1 MLYKEVT
8 RRLRL
13 KFGLGRSQ
21 RHRQSWHDADGR
33 LCLLNMRFTFPL
45 PLLLHLLP
53 PLGALAQTVASR
65 VAPRVVIVSMWT
77 PEAQIWLRRFPESNL
92 GSLTAHSVAIPG
104 LSMLFPHVF
113 CTDDFQACQVTLGE
127 GEINAA
133 ASMMALVLSQT
144 FDLRQTYF
152 LLSGI
157 AGVNPKYATIGSV
170 ALARFAVQVA
180 LQYEIDPRSLPV
192 DWPTGYISY
201 GRDQP
206 LEYPVITYG
215 TEVFELN
222 DNLREAAFSLAS
234 KAVLAD
240 GDTSRQYRARYGAG
254 AGGFPEASRPPS
266 VVKCDIATS
275 DVYYSG
281 TKLAQAFANTT
292 SIWTNGT
299 GTYCMS
305 AQEENATLEVLVR
318 ATVENL
324 TDFSRVVVM
333 RAGSN
338 FDRPPPGVSDLQ
350 HLTSVDQ
357 NGFSVAINNTF
368 TAGVEIVKGI
378 VNGWN
383 CTFRQGI
390 APANY
395 IGDIF
400 GSLGGDPDF
409 GLGSLTGGQP
419 ASPAGE
425 SGDWAKLEMNRREQF
440 GLRALIKA

>member
-1 MLYKEVT
+1 
-8 RRLRL
+8 
-13 KFGLGRSQ
+13 
-21 RHRQSWHDADGR
+21 
-33 LCLLNMRFTFPL
+33 MRFVCSL
-45 PLLLHLLP
+45 ALLLPSLGLP
-53 PLGALAQTVASR
+53 RALSQTVTGKI
-65 VAPRVVIVSMWT
+65 APRVVIVSMWA
-77 PEAQIWLRRFPESNL
+77 PEAQVWYKRFPESNL
-92 GSLTAHSVAIPG
+92 GNLTAHSVPLPG

-113 CTDDFQACQVTLGE
+113 CADDFRVCQVTLGE

-133 ASMMALVLSQT
+133 ASMMALVLSHR

-206 LEYPVITYG
+206 LEYPAITYG

-222 DNLREAAFSLAS
+222 NNLREAAFNLAS
-234 KAVLAD
+234 MAVLAD
-240 GDTSRQYRARYGAG
+240 AETSRQYRGRYGG
-254 AGGFPEASRPPS
+254 SVGDFPEASRPPS
-266 VVKCDIATS
+266 VVRCDMATS

-324 TDFSRVVVM
+324 ADFSRVIVM
-333 RAGSN
+333 RA
-338 FDRPPPGVSDLQ
+338 
-350 HLTSVDQ
+350 DQ
-357 NGFSVAINNTF
+357 NGFSIAINNTF
-368 TAGVEIVKGI
+368 TAGIEIVKGI
-378 VNGWN
+378 VRGWN

-390 APANY
+390 SPTNY
-395 IGDIF
+395 IGDIY
-400 GSLGGDPDF
+400 GSLGGNPDF
-409 GLGSLTGGQP
+409 GLGSLIGGRP
-419 ASPAGE
+419 AAPAGQ
-425 SGDWAKLEMNRREQF
+425 SGDLAKLEMDRRGRF
-440 GLRALIKA
+440 GLRALIKS

>member
-1 MLYKEVT
+1 
-8 RRLRL
+8 
-13 KFGLGRSQ
+13 
-21 RHRQSWHDADGR
+21 
-33 LCLLNMRFTFPL
+33 
-45 PLLLHLLP
+45 
-53 PLGALAQTVASR
+53 
-65 VAPRVVIVSMWT
+65 
-77 PEAQIWLRRFPESNL
+77 
-92 GSLTAHSVAIPG
+92 
-104 LSMLFPHVF
+104 MLFPHVF
-113 CTDDFQACQVTLGE
+113 CADDFRVCQVTLGE

-133 ASMMALVLSQT
+133 ASMMALVLSHR

-206 LEYPVITYG
+206 LEYPAITYG

-222 DNLREAAFSLAS
+222 NNLREAAFNLAS
-234 KAVLAD
+234 MAVLA
-240 GDTSRQYRARYGAG
+240 GAETSRQYRGRYGG
-254 AGGFPEASRPPS
+254 SVGDFPEASRPPS
-266 VVKCDIATS
+266 VVRCDMATS

-324 TDFSRVVVM
+324 ADFSRVIVM
-333 RAGSN
+333 RAGMSSLAFEVESIKWN
-338 FDRPPPGVSDLQ
+338 WESRLISAPRLEFRSPSAGGVGPATSHQRRPERFQ
-350 HLTSVDQ
+350 HCHQQYLHS
-357 NGFSVAINNTF
+357 
-368 TAGVEIVKGI
+368 
-378 VNGWN
+378 WH
-383 CTFRQGI
+383 
-390 APANY
+390 
-395 IGDIF
+395 
-400 GSLGGDPDF
+400 
-409 GLGSLTGGQP
+409 
-419 ASPAGE
+419 
-425 SGDWAKLEMNRREQF
+425 
-440 GLRALIKA
+440 